1 MMRQVAVDRFGV
13 TSAKS
18 FDEVL
23 RGLEKGISRP
33 DMRVLK
39 PQMDG
44 AQSLEE
50 FERVIHAVVGSADL
64 MEFLRLDLGSAI
76 KKDLGSAIKKDL
88 GTAIKKDLGTA
99 IKKDPAAKSFRIVRI
114 IAGNPLIMRQMV
126 ERVPDAG
133 SYAPVTILVYENDGG
148 VHLAYDTMSSY
159 LNGCGDE
166 AALAVARSLDE
177 KVIALLMEAAG

>member
-1 MMRQVAVDRFGV
+1 MMRRVAVDRFGV

-23 RGLEKGISRP
+23 RGLEKGIGRP

-44 AQSLEE
+44 AESLEE
-50 FERVIHAVVGSADL
+50 FERLIHAAVGSADL
-64 MEFLRLDLGSAI
+64 MDFLRLDLGA
-76 KKDLGSAIKKDL
+76 
-88 GTAIKKDLGTA
+88 A

-114 IAGNPLIMRQMV
+114 IAGNPLIMKQMV

-166 AALAVARSLDE
+166 AVLAVARSLDE
-177 KVIALLMEAAG
+177 KVIALLTEAAG